1 MNKPLLVIH
10 GGAIFGPEDYDPEK
24 KAAYEDALTRSL
36 RAGYSTLEK
45 GGRSIDAICEAIY
58 ILEDCGLF
66 DAGRGAVYTS
76 EGTQEF
82 DASIMDGKTTKAGAI
97 AGVKTIKHPIA
108 GARAVL
114 EHAKHLLLIGQGAEQ
129 FARKHDCEMVHPSY
143 FHNEFRYN
151 QYLALHSG
159 QATHPPIEH
168 GTVGAVALD
177 QEGNLA
183 AGTSTGGLEDK
194 LPGRVGDSPIIGAAT
209 YANNQSVA
217 VSCTGQGEYF
227 IRESAA
233 FHVHALMA
241 YRKMSVGEASQEV
254 LGRIKKLGGLGG
266 LIVIDADGNI
276 ATPYTTESM
285 YRGVARDGEMRV
297 WV

>member
-1 MNKPLLVIH
+1 MNKPILVIH
-10 GGAIFGPEDYDPEK
+10 GGAIFGPKDYDSSH
-24 KAAYEDALTRSL
+24 DAEYKIALKQSL
-36 RAGYSTLEK
+36 STGYHILEN
-45 GGRSIDAICEAIY
+45 GGTALDAIEQAIFV
-58 ILEDCGLF
+58 LEDCGLF

-82 DASIMDGKTTKAGAI
+82 DSSIMDGKTTKAGAI

-114 EHAKHLLLIGQGAEQ
+114 EHARHLLLIGKGAEQ
-129 FARKHDCEMVHPSY
+129 FAGKWGCEMVDPSY
-143 FHNEFRYN
+143 FHNEFRHN

-159 QATHPPIEH
+159 QATQPLIEH

-177 QEGNLA
+177 TKGNLA

-233 FHVHALMA
+233 FHVHALMM
-241 YRKMSVGEASQEV
+241 YREMSVGEASQEV
-254 LGRIKKLGGLGG
+254 LNRIKTLGGLGG
-266 LIVIDADGNI
+266 LIALDKDGNI
-276 ATPYTTESM
+276 STPYTTESM
-285 YRGVARDGEMRV
+285 YRGVARDGKMQV